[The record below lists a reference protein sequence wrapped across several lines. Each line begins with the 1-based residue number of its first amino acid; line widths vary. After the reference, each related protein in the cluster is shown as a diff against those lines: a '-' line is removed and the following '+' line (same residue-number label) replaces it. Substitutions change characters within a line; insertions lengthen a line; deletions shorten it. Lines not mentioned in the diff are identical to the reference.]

1 MEKDDPSRMALV
13 LIAAPKGATQRL
25 WGIALSPDG
34 SKLAVADAA
43 AGVIYVLNPANPSS
57 VQTFMVNSSQPPFTG
72 NPCGLSISDTG
83 NVYYMVTVIGQGSG
97 ADQFF
102 KLNTST
108 GAIFDYRIDGPGGEA
123 NDAYLR
129 NAISSDNSRVF
140 YNEQG
145 YVFYVDTATDTL
157 FHPTLEEWCC
167 YGDYELT
174 LAADQGQFLANSYLY
189 DFNLNPESY
198 YALNDREVMN
208 IAYVYGAKLSADGNL
223 LFQPSTNG
231 IDVLDGRLGNLLNRI
246 ALSVTLSSNYDALVA
261 DGKDNVLIA
270 ITGSGDGIAILDLTS
285 IMDPPPLPYARKP
298 GPKSSPVINW
308 NHGRLDSNIED
319 LRGRRT
325 NTFPSTDHRIPHVT
339 KSIPSASRT
348 TSNREEP
355 YPR

>member
-1 MEKDDPSRMALV
+1 
-13 LIAAPKGATQRL
+13 
-25 WGIALSPDG
+25 
-34 SKLAVADAA
+34 
-43 AGVIYVLNPANPSS
+43 
-57 VQTFMVNSSQPPFTG
+57 
-72 NPCGLSISDTG
+72 
-83 NVYYMVTVIGQGSG
+83 MVTVIAQGSG

-102 KLNTST
+102 KLNTTT
-108 GAIFDYRIDGPGGEA
+108 GAIVDYHIDGPGGEA

-157 FHPTLEEWCC
+157 FRPTLEEWCC

-174 LAADQGQFLANSYLY
+174 LAADQGQFSANSYLY

-208 IAYVYGAKLSADGNL
+208 IAYVYGAKLSADGSL

-246 ALSVTLSSNYDALVA
+246 ALSGSLSSTDDALVA
-261 DGKDNVLIA
+261 DGNDNVLIA
-270 ITGSGDGIAILDLTS
+270 ITGSGDGIAIVDLTS
-285 IMDPPPLPYARKP
+285 IMDPPPLPYARKLGSKSTP
-298 GPKSSPVINW
+298 IISWRRADSSIQNQPK
-308 NHGRLDSNIED
+308 
-319 LRGRRT
+319 RRT
-325 NTFPSTDHRIPHVT
+325 NTFPSTDRRIPHVT

-348 TSNREEP
+348 TSNREKP